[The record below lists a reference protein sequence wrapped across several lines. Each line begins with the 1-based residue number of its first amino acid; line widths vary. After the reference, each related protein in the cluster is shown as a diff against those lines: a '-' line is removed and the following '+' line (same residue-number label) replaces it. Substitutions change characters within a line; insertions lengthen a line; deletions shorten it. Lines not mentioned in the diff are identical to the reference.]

1 MSQQRLSAVLLALF
15 ASTTLGLAAMGLYGV
30 LSQLVTARR
39 REIGVRMAL
48 GARASQILASITA
61 QAALVTS
68 VGLAL
73 GIAASFALARF
84 TTALVF
90 GVTPHD
96 ATTFTIVPLV
106 LAAVAAIAAIVPAQR
121 AARVDPMRALRED

>member
-1 MSQQRLSAVLLALF
+1 
-15 ASTTLGLAAMGLYGV
+15 V

-39 REIGVRMAL
+39 REFGVRMAL
-48 GARASQILASITA
+48 GARASQILASITG

-68 VGLAL
+68 VGIAI

-84 TTALVF
+84 MTALVF

-96 ATTFTIVPLV
+96 PMTFAVVPLL
-106 LAAVAAIAAIVPAQR
+106 LAAVAATAALVPGLR